1 MISGAGCL
9 LLAVALTGFLGQLGG
24 LLATRGLLRP
34 RWRLDPAHGAAAHEP
49 AGLAGGPRISV
60 CVPARDEAACIA
72 ACVGSLSR
80 QSWADREIIVVDD
93 HSSDGTA
100 EIVAALAAADPTI
113 RLIRSA
119 PLPEGWGGKCHALH
133 QAVAASTGEILL
145 FVDADTVHHPG
156 ALATVAREMEGAG
169 GGTGAVDLLVVLGGQ
184 QVGTL
189 WERIINPV
197 FWGYVFQLLNPAA
210 CEDPSK
216 PEDILGNGQFA
227 AFRRGA
233 YLRAGGH
240 AAVADVVIEDVALA
254 KRAKA
259 AGARCRLRL
268 GPLLTQTRMYRS
280 FGEVWRGFSKNVAVV
295 RAGSARDAV
304 LFLIAN
310 GFMFHAELWPW
321 IGLGI
326 GIGGGVGYGGA
337 VAALAAGQIACVW
350 GRRFLIYREVCRP
363 EGLERSP
370 ALYLLQPVGSLLA
383 GLIHLNAIRVGYLR
397 RGVWKGRALPQR
409 II

>member
-1 MISGAGCL
+1 MSCL

-24 LLATRGLLRP
+24 LWMTKNLLRP
-34 RWRLDPAHGAAAHEP
+34 RWRLDPAGDPAGDPAAAR
-49 AGLAGGPRISV
+49 AAPRISV
-60 CVPARDEAACIA
+60 CVPARDEAVCIA

-80 QSWADREIIVVDD
+80 QTWADREIIVVDD
-93 HSSDGTA
+93 HSSDGTP
-100 EIVAALAAADPTI
+100 EIVAALAADDPTI

-119 PLPEGWGGKCHALH
+119 PLPAGWGGKCHALH
-133 QAVAASTGEILL
+133 QAAGASTGEILL

-156 ALATVAREMEGAG
+156 ALAAVAREMEGAG
-169 GGTGAVDLLVVLGGQ
+169 GAGAADLLVVLGGQ

-227 AFRRGA
+227 AFRRDV
-233 YLRAGGH
+233 YLKAGGH

-268 GPLLTQTRMYRS
+268 GPSLTQTRMYRS

-295 RAGSARDAV
+295 RAGSARDVV

-310 GFMFHAELWPW
+310 AFMFHAELWPW

-326 GIGGGVGYGGA
+326 GIGGGVDYGA

-350 GRRFLIYREVCRP
+350 GRRFLIYRDVCRP

-383 GLIHLNAIRVGYLR
+383 GLIHLNAIFLGYTR
-397 RGVWKGRALPQR
+397 RGTWKGRALPQR